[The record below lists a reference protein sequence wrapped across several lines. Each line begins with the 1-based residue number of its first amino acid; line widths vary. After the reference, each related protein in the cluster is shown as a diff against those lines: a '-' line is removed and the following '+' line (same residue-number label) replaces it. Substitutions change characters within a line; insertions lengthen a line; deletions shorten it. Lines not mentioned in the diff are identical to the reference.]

1 MYWVVCWVV
10 SVCGVLLCVLR
21 VVRLGTRKKLVRRFK
36 TSPRVGSKRFRV
48 LAKRAHVEHMRA
60 LCRHTRKRFEPTH
73 GDVLNSPTPVH
84 TCKRSP
90 RLLFLHQGNF
100 VTVANG
106 TPYSLTCGG
115 QVPDV
120 GLPHHRYV
128 RMQHSQRTQ
137 PALLGVTT
145 VVAPRGVPASTNE
158 VFPASQRKEEKQR
171 FLHKDKTSTSSTNDV
186 VMSESSAKHTKHSS
200 WVSFSNKT
208 QRHSDPSC
216 VGTCGR
222 LSEVVPPDVVSEAD
236 LCHCG
241 MHRARKTMSTQS

>member
-1 MYWVVCWVV
+1 M
-10 SVCGVLLCVLR
+10 GGPVL
-21 VVRLGTRKKLVRRFK
+21 
-36 TSPRVGSKRFRV
+36 
-48 LAKRAHVEHMRA
+48 
-60 LCRHTRKRFEPTH
+60 
-73 GDVLNSPTPVH
+73 
-84 TCKRSP
+84 
-90 RLLFLHQGNF
+90 
-100 VTVANG
+100 
-106 TPYSLTCGG
+106 
-115 QVPDV
+115 DV
-120 GLPHHRYV
+120 GMPHYRDA

-186 VMSESSAKHTKHSS
+186 VMSESSAKHTNTVAGSRS
-200 WVSFSNKT
+200 ATT
-208 QRHSDPSC
+208 QRHSVPSC